1 MLKVGL
7 TGGYA
12 SGKSLVAAELERLGC
27 HVIYADKLGHAVL
40 APDGAAYLA
49 AVDLFGPDIVSPDAS
64 IDRKKLAA
72 IVFASPHLLEKL
84 TALVHPAVFAL
95 EERMLDDL
103 AAQHPRG
110 IAVIEAAILIEADR
124 HTFFDR
130 LILTACSVET
140 QIARGMKRDLLT
152 REQVIARLEK
162 QMPLE
167 QKKPFAHYV
176 ISTDGPKQATFSQ
189 VDAVFRDL
197 EKLAEAQRV

>member
-40 APDGAAYLA
+40 APEGAAYLP
-49 AVDLFGPDIVSPDAS
+49 AVDLFGSEIVSPDAT
-64 IDRKKLAA
+64 IDRKKLAS
-72 IVFASPHLLEKL
+72 IVFTSPHLLEKL
-84 TALVHPAVFAL
+84 SALVHPAVFAL
-95 EERMLDDL
+95 EEKMLGDL
-103 AAQHPRG
+103 AAQYSRG
-110 IAVIEAAILIEADR
+110 IAVIEAAILIEAGR
-124 HTFFDR
+124 HAFFDR

-152 REQVIARLEK
+152 REQVISRLKK

-167 QKKPFAHYV
+167 QKKPFAHYL
-176 ISTDGPKQATFSQ
+176 IDTDGPKPATLIQ
-189 VDAVFRDL
+189 VETVFRDL
-197 EKLAEAQRV
+197 EKLAGAERA

>member
-1 MLKVGL
+1 MTVGL

-40 APDGAAYLA
+40 APDGAAYGPA
-49 AVDLFGPDIVSPDAS
+49 IDLFGPEIVGLDAS

-84 TALVHPAVFAL
+84 AALVHPAVFAL
-95 EERMLDDL
+95 EEKMLADFGARDP
-103 AAQHPRG
+103 HG

-124 HTFFDR
+124 HTLFDR

-140 QIARGMKRDLLT
+140 QIARGIKRDRLT
-152 REQVIARLEK
+152 REQVIERLEK

-167 QKKPFAHYV
+167 QKRPFANYV
-176 ISTDGPKQATFSQ
+176 IDTDGPKQATLLQ
-189 VDAVFRDL
+189 VQTVFRDL
-197 EKLAEAQRV
+197 EKLAEGQRA

>member
-40 APDGAAYLA
+40 APEGAAYLP
-49 AVDLFGPDIVSPDAS
+49 AVDLFGPEIVSPDAT
-64 IDRKKLAA
+64 IDRKKLAS

-95 EERMLDDL
+95 EEKMLGDF
-103 AAQHPRG
+103 AIQYPRG
-110 IAVIEAAILIEADR
+110 IAVIEAAILIEAGR
-124 HTFFDR
+124 HTLFDR

-152 REQVIARLEK
+152 REQVIARVEK

-167 QKKPFAHYV
+167 QKKAFAHYV
-176 ISTDGPKQATFSQ
+176 ISSDGPKQATLWQ
-189 VDAVFRDL
+189 VETVFRDL
-197 EKLAEAQRV
+197 EKLVEAERA

>member
-40 APDGAAYLA
+40 APEGAAYLP
-49 AVDLFGPDIVSPDAS
+49 AVDLFGPEIVSPDAT

-95 EERMLDDL
+95 EEKMLADF
-103 AAQHPRG
+103 AARYPRG
-110 IAVIEAAILIEADR
+110 IAVIEAAILVEADR

-167 QKKPFAHYV
+167 QKRPFAHYV
-176 ISTDGPKQATFSQ
+176 IDTDGPKQATLLQ
-189 VDAVFRDL
+189 VETVFREL
-197 EKLAEAQRV
+197 KNLAEAQPA

>member
-40 APDGAAYLA
+40 APEGAAYLP
-49 AVDLFGPDIVSPDAS
+49 AVDLFGPEIVSPDAT
-64 IDRKKLAA
+64 IDRKKLAS

-95 EERMLDDL
+95 EEKMLGAL
-103 AAQHPRG
+103 TAEYPRG
-110 IAVIEAAILIEADR
+110 IAVIEAAILIEAGR
-124 HTFFDR
+124 HTSFDR

-152 REQVIARLEK
+152 REQVISRLEK

-176 ISTDGPKQATFSQ
+176 IDTDGPKPATLLQ
-189 VDAVFRDL
+189 VETVFRDL
-197 EKLAEAQRV
+197 EKLAGAERA

>member
-40 APDGAAYLA
+40 APEGAAYLP
-49 AVDLFGPDIVSPDAS
+49 AVDLFGPEIVSPDAT
-64 IDRKKLAA
+64 IDRKRLAS

-95 EERMLDDL
+95 EEKMLGDF
-103 AAQHPRG
+103 AAQYPRG
-110 IAVIEAAILIEADR
+110 IAVIEAAILIEAGR
-124 HTFFDR
+124 HTLFDK

-167 QKKPFAHYV
+167 QKKALADYV
-176 ISTDGPKQATFSQ
+176 ISTDGPKQATLLH
-189 VDAVFRDL
+189 VETVFRDL
-197 EKLAEAQRV
+197 EKLAEAERA

>member
-40 APDGAAYLA
+40 APEGAAYLP
-49 AVDLFGPDIVSPDAS
+49 AVDLFGPEIVSPDAT
-64 IDRKKLAA
+64 IDRKKLAS

-95 EERMLDDL
+95 EEKMLGDF
-103 AAQHPRG
+103 AIQYPRG
-110 IAVIEAAILIEADR
+110 IAVIEAAILIEAGR
-124 HTFFDR
+124 HTLFDR

-152 REQVIARLEK
+152 REQVIARVEK

-167 QKKPFAHYV
+167 QKKAFAHYV
-176 ISTDGPKQATFSQ
+176 ISSDGPKQATLWQ
-189 VDAVFRDL
+189 VETVFRDL
-197 EKLAEAQRV
+197 EKLVDAERA

>member
-12 SGKSLVAAELERLGC
+12 SGKSLVGAELERLGC

-64 IDRKKLAA
+64 IDRKKLAG

-95 EERMLDDL
+95 EEKMLGDL
-103 AAQHPRG
+103 AVKDPRG
-110 IAVIEAAILIEADR
+110 IAVIEAAILIEAGR
-124 HTFFDR
+124 HPVFDR

-140 QIARGMKRDLLT
+140 QIARGMKRDHLT

-167 QKKPFAHYV
+167 QKRPFSRYV
-176 ISTDGPKQATFSQ
+176 IDTDGPKQATLLQ

-197 EKLAEAQRV
+197 EKLAGAERV